1 MQVARVA
8 VMHEVQDKNSRAQ
21 ESNGA
26 WLGPDPQLLKPET
39 QRVFWI
45 YPAAPRFQDSF
56 KLLKTIKDPQSFCL
70 HG

>member
-39 QRVFWI
+39 QRVF
-45 YPAAPRFQDSF
+45 
-56 KLLKTIKDPQSFCL
+56 
-70 HG
+70 

>member
-8 VMHEVQDKNSRAQ
+8 VMHEVQDKKSSAQ

-39 QRVFWI
+39 QRVF
-45 YPAAPRFQDSF
+45 
-56 KLLKTIKDPQSFCL
+56 
-70 HG
+70 